1 MTPARY
7 ADFALRWVGMG
18 ATIIGGCCET
28 TPAHIAEIARRLKAE
43 GHRIV

>member
-1 MTPARY
+1 
-7 ADFALRWVGMG
+7 MG

-28 TPAHIAEIARRLKAE
+28 TPAHIAEIAQRLVAA